1 MANGNLSGRVASGVA
16 WSISEKA
23 GSMLL
28 QAVVSIVVAN
38 MLVPL
43 DLGIMAVLTVFTA
56 LAQVVVDSGFSQTLI
71 RKANPTDGDYKAVFR
86 FNVITSIVLYA
97 LLTALSPVAARYY
110 GWPELAR
117 VAPVLFLLL
126 PANAL
131 CVIQNTIM
139 VREFR
144 FAQLSAITFAASLAS
159 GIVAVVMAVSGCGV
173 WSLVGQRVSMM
184 AVKAALLWIR
194 SPWRPRA
201 ACKASSLGEMAP
213 YSLRLMGTD
222 LITALYN
229 NIAPLFIG
237 KIYSGDALGCFNQAQ
252 KLKDMP
258 VNSAMQSIQSVT
270 FPALA
275 RIGGDET
282 KFAESY
288 RRVVMVTAFA
298 MFPAMAGLIATA
310 DDIYALLLKPDWRPA
325 VPYFRILC
333 LTGIFYPLSTI
344 AYNIL
349 KVRSDGGIIL
359 RLEFVKRAMTTII
372 LIITIPR
379 SVEAVAWGLAASAAC
394 EAIVNT
400 LAARRYT
407 SLGIRRT
414 GRTLLPISVLT
425 LFMYVAVVGVAHL
438 TAHWHVALRLATEI
452 LSGASIYAAG
462 AYLARMEAF
471 GEVRTIVAELIGKT
485 KRRII

>member
-71 RKANPTDGDYKAVFR
+71 RKADPTDGDYKAVFR

-126 PANAL
+126 PVNAL

-379 SVEAVAWGLAASAAC
+379 SVGARGVGRMRGDREHSRRAAV
-394 EAIVNT
+394 
-400 LAARRYT
+400 
-407 SLGIRRT
+407 
-414 GRTLLPISVLT
+414 
-425 LFMYVAVVGVAHL
+425 
-438 TAHWHVALRLATEI
+438 
-452 LSGASIYAAG
+452 
-462 AYLARMEAF
+462 YLARNSSHGAD
-471 GEVRTIVAELIGKT
+471 IVAHIGPDVVYVCRCRRRGASHGALACGAAARDGDIVGRFDLHG
-485 KRRII
+485 RRILGPHGGFRRGANHSSGVDRENKTTHNIGASR

>member
-1 MANGNLSGRVASGVA
+1 MAAKGDLSGRVASGVA

-38 MLVPL
+38 ILVPL

-71 RKANPTDGDYKAVFR
+71 RKVQPAEGDYKAVFR
-86 FNVITSIVLYA
+86 FNIVTSLVLYI
-97 LLTALSPVAARYY
+97 LLTALSPLAARYY

-126 PANAL
+126 PVNAL

-144 FAQLSAITFAASLAS
+144 FARLSAITFTSSLAS
-159 GIVAVVMAVSGCGV
+159 GIVAVVMAVSGCGI

-184 AVKAALLWIR
+184 AVKAALLW
-194 SPWRPRA
+194 SGSTWRPRA
-201 ACKASSLGEMAP
+201 ACKASSLREMAP
-213 YSLRLMGTD
+213 YSLRLMATD
-222 LITALYN
+222 IITALYN
-229 NIAPLFIG
+229 NIAQLFIG

-270 FPALA
+270 FPALS
-275 RIGGDET
+275 RIGGDEA
-282 KFAESY
+282 KFAEGY
-288 RRVVMVTAFA
+288 RRVIMVTAFV

-310 DDIYALLLKPDWRPA
+310 DDIYTLLLKPDWRPA
-325 VPYFRILC
+325 IPYFRIMC
-333 LTGIFYPLSTI
+333 LAGIFYPLSMI

-349 KVRSDGGIIL
+349 KVKSDGGIIL
-359 RLEFVKRAMTTII
+359 RLEIVKRAMTTLI
-372 LIITIPR
+372 LIVTIPR

-394 EAIVNT
+394 EAAANM
-400 LAARRYT
+400 LAARRYA
-407 SLGIRRT
+407 SLGIART
-414 GRTLLPISVLT
+414 LRTLLPITVLT
-425 LFMYVAVVGVAHL
+425 LSMYAAVFCVAHL
-438 TAHWHVALRLATEI
+438 AAHWHVAARLAAEI
-452 LSGASIYAAG
+452 VLGATVYAAG
-462 AYLARMEAF
+462 AFATRMEAF
-471 GEVRTIVAELIGKT
+471 DEVRTLVAKLRGKNEAA
-485 KRRII
+485 

>member
-71 RKANPTDGDYKAVFR
+71 RKADPTDGDYKAVFR

-126 PANAL
+126 PVNAL

-144 FAQLSAITFAASLAS
+144 FAQLSAITFAASLTS

-237 KIYSGDALGCFNQAQ
+237 KIYSGRTRMQ
-252 KLKDMP
+252 K
-258 VNSAMQSIQSVT
+258 
-270 FPALA
+270 
-275 RIGGDET
+275 
-282 KFAESY
+282 
-288 RRVVMVTAFA
+288 
-298 MFPAMAGLIATA
+298 
-310 DDIYALLLKPDWRPA
+310 
-325 VPYFRILC
+325 
-333 LTGIFYPLSTI
+333 
-344 AYNIL
+344 
-349 KVRSDGGIIL
+349 
-359 RLEFVKRAMTTII
+359 
-372 LIITIPR
+372 
-379 SVEAVAWGLAASAAC
+379 
-394 EAIVNT
+394 
-400 LAARRYT
+400 
-407 SLGIRRT
+407 
-414 GRTLLPISVLT
+414 
-425 LFMYVAVVGVAHL
+425 H
-438 TAHWHVALRLATEI
+438 
-452 LSGASIYAAG
+452 
-462 AYLARMEAF
+462 
-471 GEVRTIVAELIGKT
+471 
-485 KRRII
+485 